1 MKDLNNRSRADAG
14 GIPAS
19 GRAISER
26 LSEIRSS
33 PSLMLTELLSAV
45 LGFLFARCHVA
56 FGARPLAIGLLA
68 LFPSGVFSSLIGSV
82 IGALSLGTEG
92 APYAVICC
100 LTVALRIMISSSS
113 EGESRIF
120 GESLLMRMCEATV
133 SGFVLAVYRI
143 ILGGFGAE
151 TLLFALTVT
160 LLPPVVC
167 FALSGIFDLGVTL
180 PELFGGE
187 RSRLSFEG
195 RSERERYAL
204 IFFHLSAAL
213 LSLLIALSLSPFEIF
228 GFSFA
233 YVWAAA
239 AALLISHR
247 FGAVRGAI
255 MGLVTALPLSAMQAV
270 ALALAGA
277 AAGAL
282 FPLGGLYGVG
292 AGALLLSLWGAY
304 TGGAMSILEAL
315 PEYAVGGAIM
325 LPFVNKTLQ
334 KEPKKAEKPPQN
346 NAGEMVG
353 TMTLAY
359 RSRPSISFDS
369 LEEALVGISS
379 AARGFEVGSSLREEE
394 LREMVLSYA
403 KGSVGEVARELC
415 IEKSAV
421 IAARLKSGQS
431 LTAAML
437 GVSDDPDAE
446 ELCRRISSRAA
457 EMEEERYRQ
466 SLTAGRYEDYRLI
479 SKLLNESRA
488 DCERERAL
496 DHDLSDRLA
505 LLFTE
510 CGLSDVVVKVF
521 GERRRHLIAA
531 GEDPDGSL
539 ITSPELHAGIEKL
552 LDARLGEA
560 EYFRRGTTALIEVE
574 AARRLSAES
583 AVATIQGSSGE
594 VSGDVSCAF
603 TSKDG
608 YFYSLLSDG
617 MGSGELARETADFVT
632 KFLSYLLRTGGF
644 RDTALCLLNNIVRR
658 RGEECSATIDLFELD
673 LIRGDALFIKSG
685 AAPSYVKRGSS
696 IFRIRS
702 ETAPI
707 GLMNQV
713 DAERMRAE
721 VREGDYV
728 IMLSD
733 GVSSTPEDAP
743 WLLELLTEPP
753 RRSLKEYAELILS
766 EAVKNSSSGDDMTVL
781 VTKISA
787 DSDRRA

>member
-1 MKDLNNRSRADAG
+1 MFEMKNENDD
-14 GIPAS
+14 
-19 GRAISER
+19 
-26 LSEIRSS
+26 
-33 PSLMLTELLSAV
+33 T
-45 LGFLFARCHVA
+45 ARKHKN
-56 FGARPLAIGLLA
+56 
-68 LFPSGVFSSLIGSV
+68 
-82 IGALSLGTEG
+82 E
-92 APYAVICC
+92 
-100 LTVALRIMISSSS
+100 
-113 EGESRIF
+113 E
-120 GESLLMRMCEATV
+120 
-133 SGFVLAVYRI
+133 
-143 ILGGFGAE
+143 
-151 TLLFALTVT
+151 
-160 LLPPVVC
+160 
-167 FALSGIFDLGVTL
+167 
-180 PELFGGE
+180 
-187 RSRLSFEG
+187 
-195 RSERERYAL
+195 
-204 IFFHLSAAL
+204 FFKKLDKD
-213 LSLLIALSLSPFEIF
+213 
-228 GFSFA
+228 
-233 YVWAAA
+233 
-239 AALLISHR
+239 R
-247 FGAVRGAI
+247 NDKKC
-255 MGLVTALPLSAMQAV
+255 
-270 ALALAGA
+270 
-277 AAGAL
+277 
-282 FPLGGLYGVG
+282 
-292 AGALLLSLWGAY
+292 
-304 TGGAMSILEAL
+304 
-315 PEYAVGGAIM
+315 EYAVLVSMLEMDNELYNGGIVDVSHIFPKMYVIRPQFFIPLITLLRNMAQRNDALRAELKRARQESIDITNFETELDKFKVGFARNTEQASRKFADAIEQIDRAIAN
-325 LPFVNKTLQ
+325 LEKVKESFRITEKHLNAANNK
-334 KEPKKAEKPPQN
+334 
-346 NAGEMVG
+346 
-353 TMTLAY
+353 
-359 RSRPSISFDS
+359 S
-369 LEEALVGISS
+369 EALTIKRLTRD
-379 AARGFEVGSSLREEE
+379 APMLRERFAE
-394 LREMVLSYA
+394 LA
-403 KGSVGEVARELC
+403 
-415 IEKSAV
+415 
-421 IAARLKSGQS
+421 
-431 LTAAML
+431 
-437 GVSDDPDAE
+437 
-446 ELCRRISSRAA
+446 
-457 EMEEERYRQ
+457 EERYRQ

-510 CGLSDVVVKVF
+510 CGLSDVVVKVI

-552 LDARLGEA
+552 LDAKLGEA

-766 EAVKNSSSGDDMTVL
+766 EAVKNSNSGDDMTVL